1 MVKTL
6 VLKADD
12 MRRGAKFPCHV
23 FSSLKLRE
31 LSFVNYIVC
40 VCVCMCITHVI
51 WHICVYI
58 IFPAVERYWFRQLY
72 HRLVF
77 PPSLE
82 RMSKDYIQC

>member
-12 MRRGAKFPCHV
+12 MRRGATFPCHV

-40 VCVCMCITHVI
+40 VCVYVYYSRYMAYMCIYYFSCCREI
-51 WHICVYI
+51 
-58 IFPAVERYWFRQLY
+58 
-72 HRLVF
+72 LV
-77 PPSLE
+77 
-82 RMSKDYIQC
+82 

>member
-40 VCVCMCITHVI
+40 VCVCVCVLLTLYGIY
-51 WHICVYI
+51 VYI
-58 IFPAVERYWFRQLY
+58 LFFL
-72 HRLVF
+72 L
-77 PPSLE
+77 
-82 RMSKDYIQC
+82 